1 MTLLLPIGCTSVL
14 TLLSLLFVLKTYLP
28 KPALCPDSVYKLML
42 SCWRRDTKDRPS
54 FQDLH
59 RQLQE
64 AATEE

>member
-1 MTLLLPIGCTSVL
+1 
-14 TLLSLLFVLKTYLP
+14 
-28 KPALCPDSVYKLML
+28 ML